1 MSAFYKW
8 APSSFHKNNFFER
21 QLHINLFYYYKYL
34 ISSKLYLIV
43 LLQIVIKMEN
53 RLPRRLKIA
62 DTCIVRYYHHF
73 YTGQRAKIP
82 DSPVK
87 YRTPGNPTRDPPK
100 GRHTSRT
107 PPPPICSRPSTNNP
121 DKSPIYKFSL
131 NCLRGFCPGGF
142 VRGGFCPFPLLSE
155 YICYNRKVNITLN
168 FMFHMYD

>member
-53 RLPRRLKIA
+53 RLPRRLKIP

-87 YRTPGNPTRDPPK
+87 YRTPGNPNVK
-100 GRHTSRT
+100 IQNNKRT
-107 PPPPICSRPSTNNP
+107 CE
-121 DKSPIYKFSL
+121 L
-131 NCLRGFCPGGF
+131 GA
-142 VRGGFCPFPLLSE
+142 LLSCTRHLYAKSTYAE
-155 YICYNRKVNITLN
+155 NWIRILLVK
-168 FMFHMYD
+168 

>member
-53 RLPRRLKIA
+53 RLPRRLKIP

-87 YRTPGNPTRDPPK
+87 YRTPGNPNCV
-100 GRHTSRT
+100 SR
-107 PPPPICSRPSTNNP
+107 
-121 DKSPIYKFSL
+121 L
-131 NCLRGFCPGGF
+131 
-142 VRGGFCPFPLLSE
+142 
-155 YICYNRKVNITLN
+155 KVNLTQLCLN
-168 FMFHMYD
+168 RFQIPVESDWPGTPMRRRFLRT

>member
-53 RLPRRLKIA
+53 RLPRRLKIP

-73 YTGQRAKIP
+73 YTGQGAKIP

-87 YRTPGNPTRDPPK
+87 YRTPGNPSHFYADDSHFYT
-100 GRHTSRT
+100 GR
-107 PPPPICSRPSTNNP
+107 PPSTVARM
-121 DKSPIYKFSL
+121 DL
-131 NCLRGFCPGGF
+131 DRRMDGFQQTDAAQPREDGLPMVCD
-142 VRGGFCPFPLLSE
+142 LQTE
-155 YICYNRKVNITLN
+155 YIS
-168 FMFHMYD
+168 